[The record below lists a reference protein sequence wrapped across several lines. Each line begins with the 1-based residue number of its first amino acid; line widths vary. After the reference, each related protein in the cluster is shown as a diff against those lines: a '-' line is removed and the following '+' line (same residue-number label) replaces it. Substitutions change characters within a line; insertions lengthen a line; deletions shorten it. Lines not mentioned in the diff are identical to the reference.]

1 MIKFIAIFID
11 LFTAILFAIVAL
23 VFSPLTVLRGA
34 DRMVGYIRLLL
45 PKALLATGVRALMDW
60 QFGNLDRSVSQMEAI
75 LSYFEPDPTDKN
87 KQSML
92 QRKLVEDLY
101 SAIAH
106 AYIRSGHIDDAMVVL
121 IRANSSLGIR
131 RLRGLGEL
139 DARTAHIIRA
149 SIATGKLLDDNS
161 TASLT
166 ISSKAPK
173 TERMNS
179 TKRSG
184 ATKENNGDKQIKK
197 TNKPRVLAFQS
208 KQDRDDSNT
217 TPS

>member
-11 LFTAILFAIVAL
+11 FFTALLFALVAL
-23 VFSPLTVLRGA
+23 LFSPLTVLRGA

-45 PKALLATGVRALMDW
+45 PKALLATGVRAVMDW

-75 LSYFEPDPTDKN
+75 LSYFEPDPTDKTN
-87 KQSML
+87 QNL
-92 QRKLVEDLY
+92 QQRKLVEELY

-166 ISSKAPK
+166 ISSKPSSK
-173 TERMNS
+173 PPTKERTTSN
-179 TKRSG
+179 KRAG
-184 ATKENNGDKQIKK
+184 ATKENTSKKQ
-197 TNKPRVLAFQS
+197 KPRVLAFQQ
-208 KQDRDDSNT
+208 KQDRDDSTT